1 MCDIKNKVIAGIL
14 IVILSFCIINNS
26 YALEASGDLIYNGID
41 VSNWQGYID
50 YSEVKEDG
58 IEIVY
63 IKASQGSDIKDAY
76 FDINY
81 ENAKANGLK
90 VGFYH
95 YLTATTEEEAK
106 TQANFFASVISGKTA
121 DCKLVMDYETFG
133 DSSVEEINDIAEVFL
148 ETVQELTG
156 KEIIIYSDLSNA
168 ENVFDTELADNY
180 GLWIAYYGDYNEL
193 SEYDTSWLEY
203 IGVQY
208 TDTGTVL
215 GISGYVDKDLFT
227 TDILLSDAS
236 EITTSG
242 ETTETYNTETVY
254 YTVKSGDTLSKI
266 AEEYGTT
273 AQEIADINNIS
284 NSNLIYVGERLKILT
299 NSTVEGNEERGLGE
313 IIYTVKSG
321 NTLYQIA
328 QAYGVSVESI
338 VELNNIKNPNLIY
351 PGEKLRI
358 TRSDNTTL
366 NAVYNTSDEYY
377 IVQKGD
383 TLYSIA
389 KKYGVSVS
397 YLVSLNGI
405 TNANLI
411 YVGQKLKI

>member
-26 YALEASGDLIYNGID
+26 YALEASGNLIYNGID
-41 VSNWQGYID
+41 VSNWQGTID
-50 YSEVKEDG
+50 YAEVKEDG

-63 IKASQGSDIKDAY
+63 IKASQGSNIKDAY

-168 ENVFDTELADNY
+168 ENVFDTELANKY

-227 TDILLSDAS
+227 TDILLSDTS

-242 ETTETYNTETVY
+242 GTTETYNTETVY

>member
-121 DCKLVMDYETFG
+121 DCKLAMDYETFG
-133 DSSVEEINDIAEVFL
+133 DSSVEEINDIAEIFL

-168 ENVFDTELADNY
+168 ENVFDTELANKY

-208 TDTGTVL
+208 TDTETVL